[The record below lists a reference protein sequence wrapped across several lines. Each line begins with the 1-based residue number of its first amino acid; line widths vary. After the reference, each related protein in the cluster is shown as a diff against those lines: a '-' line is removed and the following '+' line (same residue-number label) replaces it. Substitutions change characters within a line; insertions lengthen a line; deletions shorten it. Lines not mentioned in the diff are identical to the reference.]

1 MKKNLAPLLIL
12 SLVVCAPA
20 VGWAESIDAGQAFE
34 QLKSLAGSW
43 HGTPEGEGEGAEA
56 EAEAEAAGQVK
67 HVFEVSA
74 AGTVVMETMNPG
86 TEHEMINMY
95 HRDGEEL
102 VLTHYCA
109 GGNQP
114 TMQLNRASSTATE
127 LVFDFTGGTNLDPA
141 VDPHIHSAV
150 FTISE
155 TGLLSE
161 WMSHAGGEP
170 SGKMTFHLSR
180 AE

>member
-12 SLVVCAPA
+12 SLVVCLPA
-20 VGWAESIDAGQAFE
+20 VSWAESMDAGQAFE
-34 QLKSLAGSW
+34 QLKSLAGTW
-43 HGTPEGEGEGAEA
+43 HGSPEGEGADAEA
-56 EAEAEAAGQVK
+56 AAEAAGQIT

-141 VDPHIHSAV
+141 VDPHIHSAEMA
-150 FTISE
+150 ISE
-155 TGLLSE
+155 DGLRSE

-170 SGKMTFHLSR
+170 AGKMTFLLSR